1 MIPKHA
7 PTGDSD
13 SSSVKSWMVEFTV
26 EDGRKNQRHLTLI
39 KADDVNDVHNELLKE
54 LRLTYQDSEKVD
66 VTVHRIEPVST
77 YTDALLFEGIYSP

>member
-1 MIPKHA
+1 MNPKHE
-7 PTGDSD
+7 PTRDSD
-13 SSSVKSWMVEFTV
+13 SSGVKSWMVEFTV
-26 EDGRKNQRHLTLI
+26 EDGRRNQRHLTLL

>member
-1 MIPKHA
+1 MNPKHE
-7 PTGDSD
+7 PTRDSD

-77 YTDALLFEGIYSP
+77 YTDALLFLSLIHI